1 MQIFKSDINTLVST
15 KMLME
20 GVHFD
25 LTYIDLQHL
34 GYKAAMISMNDIF
47 AGGGTPRTVI
57 MSLGLSKR
65 FQEPETEVL
74 FDGAKMAC
82 EKWNVTLEEGDKTAS
97 LTGLAVSIT
106 CIGEANDDDIIPQ
119 DGAKET
125 NLLCVSGDLGA
136 AYMGLMILEREKKV
150 YYEQLKEGK
159 INKDE
164 AWQPDFAGKE
174 YLIQRQ
180 MEPEARGDILKKLR
194 EAGIHPTSM
203 VALSSSL
210 SSAIINICKASNTGC
225 RLFEKFI
232 PIDYQTAVMAE
243 ELNMNLT
250 TCAVNGG
257 DDQELLFTCPIGD
270 NETLQEMEGI
280 KVIGHITKPELGVQL
295 VARDGNEFEIKK
307 LNN

>member
-136 AYMGLMILEREKKV
+136 AYMGLMLLEREKKV

-225 RLFEKFI
+225 SLFEKFI

-280 KVIGHITKPELGVQL
+280 KVIGHITKPERGVQR

>member
-136 AYMGLMILEREKKV
+136 AYMGLMLLEREKKV

-180 MEPEARGDILKKLR
+180 MEPEARGDILKRLR
-194 EAGIHPTSM
+194 EAGIRPTSM

>member
-34 GYKAAMISMNDIF
+34 GYKAAMIGMNDIF

-65 FQEPETEVL
+65 FQEPETEAL

-82 EKWNVTLEEGDKTAS
+82 EKWNVTLEEGDKAAS

-136 AYMGLMILEREKKV
+136 AYMGLMLLEREKKV

-194 EAGIHPTSM
+194 EAGIRPTSM

>member
-136 AYMGLMILEREKKV
+136 AYMGLMLLEREKKV

-194 EAGIHPTSM
+194 EAGIRPTSM

>member
-65 FQEPETEVL
+65 FQEPETEAL

-106 CIGEANDDDIIPQ
+106 CIGEANDDDLIPQ

-136 AYMGLMILEREKKV
+136 AYMGLMLLEREKKV

-194 EAGIHPTSM
+194 EAGIRPTSM

>member
-34 GYKAAMISMNDIF
+34 GYKAAMIGMNDIF
-47 AGGGTPRTVI
+47 AGGGTPHTVI

-65 FQEPETEVL
+65 FQEPETEAL

-82 EKWNVTLEEGDKTAS
+82 EKWNVKLEEGDKTAS
-97 LTGLAVSIT
+97 LTGLAVNIT

-119 DGAKET
+119 GGAKET

-136 AYMGLMILEREKKV
+136 AYMGLMLLEREKKV

-210 SSAIINICKASNTGC
+210 SSAIINICTASNTGC

-280 KVIGHITKPELGVQL
+280 KVIGHITKPELGLQL

>member
-20 GVHFD
+20 GIHFD

-34 GYKAAMISMNDIF
+34 GYKAAMIGMNDIF
-47 AGGGTPRTVI
+47 ADGGTPRKVI
-57 MSLGLSKR
+57 VSLGLSKR
-65 FQEPETEVL
+65 FKEPEIAFFHE
-74 FDGAKMAC
+74 GARMAC
-82 EKWNVTLEEGDKTAS
+82 EKWGAILCEGDNTAS
-97 LTGLAVSIT
+97 LTGLAINVT
-106 CIGEANDDDIIPQ
+106 CIGEASDDDIISS

-136 AYMGLMILEREKKV
+136 AYMGLMLLEREKKV

-159 INKDE
+159 IKKED

-180 MEPEARGDILKKLR
+180 MEPEARGDILQKLR
-194 EAGIHPTSM
+194 ESGIHPTSM
-203 VALSSSL
+203 TALSSSL
-210 SSAIINICKASNTGC
+210 SAELIKLCNVSKTGC

-243 ELNMNLT
+243 ELNMNVT

-257 DDQELLFTCPIGD
+257 DDQELLFTCSIGD
-270 NETLQEMEGI
+270 NDILQNMEGI
-280 KVIGHITKPELGVQL
+280 KVIGHITKPELGIQL
-295 VARDGNEFEIKK
+295 VARDGKEFEIKK
-307 LNN
+307 LHN

>member
-1 MQIFKSDINTLVST
+1 
-15 KMLME
+15 
-20 GVHFD
+20 
-25 LTYIDLQHL
+25 
-34 GYKAAMISMNDIF
+34 
-47 AGGGTPRTVI
+47 

-65 FQEPETEVL
+65 FQEPETEAL

-136 AYMGLMILEREKKV
+136 AYMGLMLLEREKKV

-194 EAGIHPTSM
+194 EAGIRPTSM

>member
-65 FQEPETEVL
+65 FQEPETEAL

-106 CIGEANDDDIIPQ
+106 CIGEANDDEIIPQ

-136 AYMGLMILEREKKV
+136 AYMGLMLLEREKKV

-257 DDQELLFTCPIGD
+257 DDHELLFTCPIGD

-280 KVIGHITKPELGVQL
+280 KVIGHITKPELGLQL

>member
-65 FQEPETEVL
+65 FQEPETEAL

-136 AYMGLMILEREKKV
+136 AYMGLMLLEREKKV

-194 EAGIHPTSM
+194 EAGIRPTSM